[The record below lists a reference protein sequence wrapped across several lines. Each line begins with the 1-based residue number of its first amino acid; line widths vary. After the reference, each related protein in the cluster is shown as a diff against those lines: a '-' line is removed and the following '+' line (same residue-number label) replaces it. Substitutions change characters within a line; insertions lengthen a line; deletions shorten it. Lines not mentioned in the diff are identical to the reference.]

1 MSGRSGI
8 VRRLTNRIVLQ
19 TLERAGEADREW
31 ALAMSAEI
39 DAIEGD
45 WAAFW
50 FALGCWRAVW
60 AAQPFAVM
68 CRQGFAGV
76 ILFWAS
82 AKAYLVLW
90 LSQFVPVSETGEA
103 LAWLPVAACIAGLAY
118 AGAAVSLWHGRYRWL
133 AVSLGVAWLTNV
145 VLFFAAWAWQS
156 SSDLWL
162 IALAG
167 EDLLFWSF
175 IILGCEFNFFFGR
188 FVTEKKP

>member
-1 MSGRSGI
+1 MSGRVRV

-19 TLERAGEADREW
+19 TLDRARGADRDW
-31 ALAMSAEI
+31 ALAMSAEV

-60 AAQPFAVM
+60 GMQPLVTM
-68 CRQGFAGV
+68 CRQGLAGLV
-76 ILFWAS
+76 LCWAG

-90 LSQFVPVSETGEA
+90 SAQFVTIGEAGEA
-103 LAWLPVAACIAGLAY
+103 LTWIPVAACAASFAY
-118 AGAAVSLWHGRYRWL
+118 AMSAVCLWHERYRWL

-145 VLFFAAWAWQS
+145 ALFFVWLVGQS
-156 SSDLWL
+156 SSDLWV
-162 IALAG
+162 IALVV
-167 EDLLFWSF
+167 EDLFLWSF